1 MLFDLVCTHMNLI
14 EGDYFGLE
22 FHDHHKMTVSGEV
35 EGMGESARVDELWS
49 LFLMFSAPFCFS
61 ALQVW
66 LDLIKPLMKQ
76 LRRKFTPSQAVHE

>member
-35 EGMGESARVDELWS
+35 EGMGESARVDALLS
-49 LFLMFSAPFCFS
+49 LFLMFSAAFLFFCS
-61 ALQVW
+61 SGVAR
-66 LDLIKPLMKQ
+66 PH
-76 LRRKFTPSQAVHE
+76 QATHEAAPT